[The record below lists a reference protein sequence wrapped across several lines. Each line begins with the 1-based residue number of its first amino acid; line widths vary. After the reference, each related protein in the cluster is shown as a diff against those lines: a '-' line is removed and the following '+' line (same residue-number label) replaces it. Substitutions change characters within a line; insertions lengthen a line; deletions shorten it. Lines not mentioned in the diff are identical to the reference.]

1 MPTHVEETI
10 QVFLF
15 GSFELN
21 VRDRT
26 VHLPTRK
33 MEALF
38 AYLILHRGVQN
49 RERIAALFW
58 GDSPEELA
66 RRSLRTALSALRK
79 EVGEQFILTDRE
91 TIQINPEFPIW
102 VDVYEVEKQAKEIL
116 SASHQAGSG
125 IDPSLYRGDLL
136 QDFYD
141 DWVLEDRE
149 QYRNLFVSAL
159 AHFAQFLKT
168 HGDYQRAISIAN
180 KMISIDP
187 GNEQAYQHLLFCY
200 GALGNRSEALK
211 VYEECA
217 RRLMEQFG
225 VEPSEATTALIQQ
238 IKKSDSAAAQPIKSN
253 LPIPLTSFIGREQE
267 TRTLLEIFKK
277 TRLLTL
283 TGVGGCRKTRLCIE
297 FARQVSDQF
306 AQGGWWIELAS
317 LQDETQ
323 VSQAIK
329 RTLGLSD
336 SQVDSAEE
344 SLIKF
349 LYSKQILLVLDNCEH
364 VVQAVARL
372 AEKILSQCPSLKI
385 LATSREALSIH
396 GEIAWLV
403 PSLSLPPADHTA
415 DLLNWECPRLFFERA
430 ISYRP
435 DLQLTESSAEQLLRI
450 CHALEGIPLA
460 IELAAARVK
469 TLSLEQLASR
479 LDDKLGLLTTG
490 SRVAQPRQ
498 QTLRAAIDWSY
509 ELLSEEEQVV
519 LQRLSVFYGS
529 WALEAAEVVCADERI
544 ASNQVLDLIT
554 RLLDKS
560 LILSETH
567 EGLLRYRMLEI
578 IRQYA
583 MEKLQQANEVQ
594 QVNDRHTRYYSELA
608 QGVGSA
614 WYSKRQSAL
623 IKEFDAQYPNLRV
636 ALAWGLAD
644 PQRAQNWEQGL
655 RLAIAL
661 VPFWNF
667 QAELN
672 EAWYW
677 LKEVAA
683 QINVVLTEPDL
694 ESAKR
699 NDLLSIK
706 ARAIYETGALSYYLT
721 HHATRMDLFEEAA
734 AIYTEIGDE
743 TGLAYPNLYV
753 AQTAADSGQVDLARE
768 LWTESLQQFNQAGDH
783 WYAAMV
789 HSFFGAMERRLGN
802 YDASEHEF
810 HQAIDLYS
818 EVGDE
823 WGRSIMFSHLG
834 MIALLRG
841 DPLKARGWFDR
852 RLQISRAIGFKHSI
866 PLATFQ
872 VGLTHWKLGEYTQ
885 METCF
890 LEAMPYFYQIGN
902 YASLADCL
910 IGIAWV
916 AAEQGKYRQAASLLG
931 KVEEINQTYGRKV
944 YFEYDHFNQP
954 LCAEVRS
961 RLSAEYAEYKDVIER
976 GRKGNLDEIIKD
988 LVGS

>member
-1 MPTHVEETI
+1 MEERT

-15 GSFELN
+15 GSFELK
-21 VRDRT
+21 VQDRS

-38 AYLILHRGVQN
+38 AYLVLHPGVQN
-49 RERIAALFW
+49 RERIASLFW

-79 EVGEQFILTDRE
+79 ELGEQFILTDRE
-91 TIQINPEFPIW
+91 TIQLNPEIPVW
-102 VDVYEVEKQAKEIL
+102 ADVYEVEKQAKEIL
-116 SASHQAGSG
+116 SANNHVVSG
-125 IDPSLYRGDLL
+125 METTLYRGDLL

-141 DWVLEDRE
+141 DWVLEERE
-149 QYRNLFVSAL
+149 HYRTVFVNAL
-159 AHFAQFLKT
+159 THFAQFLKT
-168 HGDYQRAISIAN
+168 RGEYQSAISIAN
-180 KMISIDP
+180 KMIAIEP

-200 GALGNRSEALK
+200 GALGDRSEALK
-211 VYEECA
+211 AYEECA
-217 RRLMEQFG
+217 RRLMDQFG
-225 VEPSEATTALIQQ
+225 VEPSAATMALIEQ
-238 IKKSDSAAAQPIKSN
+238 IKKSDSAATQPVRSN

-267 TRTLLEIFKK
+267 TKTLLEIFKK

-283 TGVGGCRKTRLCIE
+283 TGVGGCGKTRLAIE
-297 FARQVSDQF
+297 FARQISDQF
-306 AQGGWWIELAS
+306 AQGVWWMELAS

-323 VSQAIK
+323 VSQVIK

-364 VVQAVARL
+364 VVHAVAGL

-403 PSLSLPPADHTA
+403 PSLSLPPADHTT
-415 DLLNWECPRLFFERA
+415 DLLQWECPRLFFERA
-430 ISYRP
+430 TSYRS
-435 DLQLTESSAEQLLRI
+435 DLQMTGSGAEQLLRI
-450 CHALEGIPLA
+450 CRALEGIPLA

-469 TLSLEQLASR
+469 TLSLEQLAAR

-490 SRVAQPRQ
+490 SRVALPRQ

-509 ELLSEEEQVV
+509 ELLSEEEQIV

-544 ASNQVLDLIT
+544 EAGQVLDFIT

-560 LILSETH
+560 LILAETQ
-567 EGLLRYRMLEI
+567 EGVLRYRMLEI

-583 MEKLQQANEVQ
+583 MEKLQQADELP
-594 QVNDRHTRYYSELA
+594 QVNDRHTRYYVELA

-614 WYSKRQSAL
+614 WYSKGQSAL
-623 IKEFDAQYPNLRV
+623 IKEFDVHSPNLRV
-636 ALAWGLAD
+636 ALAWGLED
-644 PQRAQNWEQGL
+644 PQRVQNWENGL

-667 QAELN
+667 RAELN

-677 LKEVAA
+677 LKKVVA
-683 QINVVLTEPDL
+683 QINVVLTESSL
-694 ESAKR
+694 EPAKR
-699 NDLLSIK
+699 KNLLSIK
-706 ARAIYETGALSYYLT
+706 ARAIYEMGALSYYLT

-734 AIYTEIGDE
+734 AIYEEIGDE

-753 AQTAADSGQVDLARE
+753 AQTASDRGQVDRARQ
-768 LWTESLQQFNQAGDH
+768 LWTQSLEQFNKTGDR

-802 YDASEHEF
+802 YDLSEREF
-810 HQAIDLYS
+810 HQAIDLYRQL
-818 EVGDE
+818 GDD

-834 MIALLRG
+834 MVALLRG
-841 DPLKARGWFDR
+841 DPVQARSWFEQ
-852 RLQISRAIGFKHSI
+852 RLETAQKIGFKHSSA
-866 PLATFQ
+866 LANLLI
-872 VGLTHWKLGEYTQ
+872 GITHWKSGDKAL
-885 METCF
+885 MEKCF
-890 LEAMPYFYQIGN
+890 LAAIPHFHQIGN
-902 YASLADCL
+902 YASLADAL
-910 IGIAWV
+910 IGIAWL
-916 AAEQGKYRQAASLLG
+916 AAERGDYEQSAYLLG
-931 KVEEINQTYGRKV
+931 QVEEINQTYGRKV
-944 YFEYDHFNQP
+944 YFEYDYFNQP
-954 LCAEVRS
+954 LCAEVHS
-961 RLSAEYAEYKDVIER
+961 RLDAEYAEYKKDAMER
-976 GRKGNLDEIIKD
+976 GQRADLKEIIKD